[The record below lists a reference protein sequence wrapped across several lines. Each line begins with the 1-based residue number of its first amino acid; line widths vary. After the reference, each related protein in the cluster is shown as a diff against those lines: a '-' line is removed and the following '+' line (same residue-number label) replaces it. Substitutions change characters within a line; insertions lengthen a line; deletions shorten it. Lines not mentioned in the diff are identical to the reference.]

1 MNEFAPGPK
10 NDGEEPAGNDLDAA
24 YAYIQKNYP
33 SAKKYA
39 VRRANKGFRAV
50 DHPKYRDSGD
60 PAGIDQAMVRT
71 SLAHQT
77 GVKDAIKYLQLQLN
91 SNFSGSK
98 DVSFTIGWS
107 WYVFENPKT
116 GIAVLYYADRGMGG
130 DELVVAGKTPQMQAQ
145 AREVFRD
152 AGVLP
157 TPTPRKKQGVAEGTE
172 TDGWYVLDTKNRKII
187 ANDVSKERASAIAK
201 AGGYSMWQT
210 EDGTFINSTRS
221 VRYPG
226 LGWIDVSEGVAEAA
240 GSSSFRKGQK
250 VLIVKQGV
258 IATVTKVDKKW
269 GYITV
274 QTNDGRMAQIDER
287 QFKQI
292 KAYHGPM
299 LSPSVTSE
307 MTELLKNGTSP
318 DEVADIMRLPV
329 EVVAE
334 FMPNRQGVAE
344 AEKKTMSRVATSV
357 KESRV
362 EINRDAPDN
371 LYDIQDKLAMSR
383 WKSSVKNVITSLFAK
398 RYPGVQLFFKNTQ
411 WGNLFVTT
419 DKTALASEDVGLYSD
434 TNEFGASIIGPTA
447 EYGVDDILYV
457 GIGFDSIKSGKYK
470 GIVGEMLNTIVPP
483 LAAKFKAKP
492 AIVIVVEDQSG
503 GAWEAMANKLGWAF
517 ISGEDEQRVTEGQF
531 NSKQAVVDYFVS
543 KGKSAAAGAGAWER
557 GWRGT
562 APKKKTPARPV
573 RSYHDDLDDKR
584 YKSMGEDANTGTN
597 RRRLESSVP
606 TAGSTRTQTKQ
617 TRGNDEK
624 IAGRYDPEDF
634 DAMVQRVGQKA
645 KEQQK
650 RHPVDIADLARRM
663 KASTTK

>member
-1 MNEFAPGPK
+1 MNLFELDRSIQGKKVAEGSLNEFAPGPK
-10 NDGEEPAGNDLDAA
+10 NDGEEPSGNDIDAA

-39 VRRANKGFRAV
+39 VRRANKGFRAI

-60 PAGIDQAMVRT
+60 PAGIDQALVRT

-116 GIAVLYYADRGMGG
+116 GIAVLYYADRGLGG
-130 DELVVAGKTPQMQAQ
+130 DELVVAGKTPQIQAQ

-210 EDGTFINSTRS
+210 ENGTFINSTRS

-287 QFKQI
+287 QFNQI

-344 AEKKTMSRVATSV
+344 
-357 KESRV
+357 
-362 EINRDAPDN
+362 
-371 LYDIQDKLAMSR
+371 
-383 WKSSVKNVITSLFAK
+383 
-398 RYPGVQLFFKNTQ
+398 
-411 WGNLFVTT
+411 
-419 DKTALASEDVGLYSD
+419 
-434 TNEFGASIIGPTA
+434 
-447 EYGVDDILYV
+447 
-457 GIGFDSIKSGKYK
+457 
-470 GIVGEMLNTIVPP
+470 
-483 LAAKFKAKP
+483 
-492 AIVIVVEDQSG
+492 
-503 GAWEAMANKLGWAF
+503 
-517 ISGEDEQRVTEGQF
+517 GQF
-531 NSKQAVVDYFVS
+531 NSKQEVVDYFVS

-557 GWRGT
+557 GWRGS
-562 APKKKTPARPV
+562 APKKKTPTRPV

-584 YKSMGEDANTGTN
+584 YKSVGEDASTGTHQ
-597 RRRLESSVP
+597 RRLKSPAP
-606 TAGSTRTQTKQ
+606 TAGSTRTQTEQ
-617 TRGNDEK
+617 ARGDDDKK
-624 IAGRYDPEDF
+624 IAGRYDPRDF

-663 KASTTK
+663 RATKTK